1 MHGKKHKF
9 CLLFFLYIDIPAT
22 TTFKS
27 VSYRFLGPW
36 GTNVTVDNH
45 EHILAITILAT
56 LNTAAHIEGSV
67 EYISSRDFNCI
78 AIPVLASGKGFHDTS
93 VIQGA
98 VVLVGL
104 LADTKFDVICYYL
117 KAQ

>member
-1 MHGKKHKF
+1 MERSTNSV
-9 CLLFFLYIDIPAT
+9 CCFFLYIDFPVAA
-22 TTFKS
+22 TFKS

-67 EYISSRDFNCI
+67 EYISSRDFNSI
-78 AIPVLASGKGFHDTS
+78 AVPVLASGKGFHHTR

-98 VVLVGL
+98 AALVGL
-104 LADTKFDVICYYL
+104 SADTKFDMICYYL
-117 KAQ
+117 KVQ